1 MARTGK
7 TEVVLNLKV
16 SDGELSLIFDK
27 AKKGFARLSADQ
39 KESLKLQER
48 QDAAARKYS
57 VSKTSEG
64 KAIQRTNAETR
75 EENRLSALSQ
85 TNKIR
90 VTKAVEKLTFANSAQ
105 NQKVQENNILAREQN
120 RIINLEINQSVQLKK
135 SKERLTLAQSE
146 VGQETLK
153 NNKLAIEAERI
164 ATLNL
169 TRDVQLAKAQE
180 RLSFWTSKKGKELAK
195 TNLQAKEAANQASLL
210 AIKEMEAADAAH
222 VLSNATK
229 SAAKG
234 FDQMKTTAGLSGA
247 IVTEVGRTISDAPY
261 GLRGMGNN
269 LSQLASLYGMFAT
282 NVKKGGRTM
291 VDGFKELGRD
301 MMGPIGIITGVQ
313 VLIALLQSGAFEKL
327 LDFFSS
333 ATNKSSAFR
342 KEINKLTESVRV
354 NQLLAS
360 KYVKTLNENNVS
372 EEERITLIKELKRI
386 VPSLKDEDFKYG
398 NNLEKV
404 TAKIKSYAL
413 SQATRIEIDKLSEK
427 NQASL
432 AKKAEIVSIKSI
444 EDEEERNRRIKQLMH
459 DQVGFF
465 DNAYEETVSI
475 AELRRAA
482 LIAGFD
488 RDFYLPENIK
498 GKEFR
503 LGARMNKTADILM
516 VDLLALEKEVD
527 EKASPVLKR
536 IQELIFDI
544 ESGDTDTPT
553 PLDRKIKAFTKKSF
567 DLLSEIRGFEQ
578 DVLNTTYRTQQQ
590 IIKDEQKLQ
599 EDSITL
605 KRDEF
610 KAKEQLRLNN
620 FIAQQEANKDL
631 KGADV
636 EAIDAAI
643 ARAKEMTATMKTE
656 ADTEATNAIA
666 AIKKVTEARIFN
678 QQKLDDFEKL
688 KAGMSIAESGA
699 STDLAMMPEGMAKVK
714 AEAALDQLRYD
725 NKVAAAESDLE
736 LVTTTEERRKEILT
750 EMALWQDEK
759 RATDL
764 ENDIN
769 VINEKTRIQQ
779 EYIGFLS
786 GLTSVLGAISNKNK
800 EWQKVQLVLE
810 KGAAIASVVVNAN
823 RAILAREAA
832 HRAIPSLD
840 PKASAFGFPKPNA
853 AKALDKGLKTK
864 DIAKI
869 KVGAGLSIAS
879 ITAAGI
885 SQASSISNSG
895 GGGSSGGGGG
905 GQSVQPPDFNI
916 IGSTGTNQLAD
927 AIGSTTQQPIKAYVV
942 SGEVTS
948 AQELDRN
955 IEESASI

>member
-39 KESLKLQER
+39 KESLKLQEK

-75 EENRLSALSQ
+75 EENRLSTLSQ

-120 RIINLEINQSVQLKK
+120 RIINLEINQSIQLKK
-135 SKERLTLAQSE
+135 SKERLSLAQSQ

-164 ATLNL
+164 ATLSL
-169 TRDVQLAKAQE
+169 SRDVQLAKAQE
-180 RLSFWTSKKGKELAK
+180 NIAFWTSKKGKALAK
-195 TNLQAKEAANQASLL
+195 ANIQAKEAANQASLL

-234 FDQMKTTAGLSGA
+234 FDAMKTTAGLSGA

-291 VDGFKELGRD
+291 ADGFKQLGRD
-301 MMGPIGIITGVQ
+301 MLGPIGIITGIQILV
-313 VLIALLQSGAFEKL
+313 ALLQSGAFEKL
-327 LDFFSS
+327 VSFFVKGED
-333 ATNKSSAFR
+333 ALTKYNKELF
-342 KEINKLTESVRV
+342 KLTEAVRA
-354 NQLLAS
+354 NQAVSLS
-360 KYVKTLNENNVS
+360 YVKILRNVNTS
-372 EEERITLIKELKRI
+372 EEERSKVIKELIRLT
-386 VPSLKDEDFKYG
+386 PTLKEEDFKYKE
-398 NNLEKV
+398 NLGEV
-404 TAKIKSYAL
+404 VLQIQSYTLA
-413 SQATRIEIDKLSEK
+413 QANRLEADKLVEK
-427 NQASL
+427 NSALL
-432 AKKAEIVSIKSI
+432 AKKSRIESIKLIQSETERAEKI
-444 EDEEERNRRIKQLMH
+444 KELLVQEGIDITNLNEELVGTTQFGAAIYSKTITDKTIQQLKNDFKKLAEATEKEAAPILKQITDLT
-459 DQVGFF
+459 QGF
-465 DNAYEETVSI
+465 
-475 AELRRAA
+475 
-482 LIAGFD
+482 
-488 RDFYLPENIK
+488 
-498 GKEFR
+498 
-503 LGARMNKTADILM
+503 
-516 VDLLALEKEVD
+516 LLAND
-527 EKASPVLKR
+527 
-536 IQELIFDI
+536 D
-544 ESGDTDTPT
+544 DDD

-578 DVLNTTYRTQQQ
+578 DLLNTTYRTQQQ

-620 FIAQQEANKDL
+620 FIAQQEADKDL
-631 KGADV
+631 EGADV
-636 EAIDAAI
+636 NAIDAAI
-643 ARAKEMTATMKTE
+643 ARAKEMTAKAKTE

-666 AIKKVTEARIFN
+666 AIDKVTKARISN
-678 QQKLDDFEKL
+678 QQDLEDFEK
-688 KAGMSIAESGA
+688 KNAEAAITESGVG
-699 STDLAMMPEGMAKVK
+699 TILAMMPEGMGKVK
-714 AEAALDQLRYD
+714 AEAALDKLRYD
-725 NKVAAAESDLE
+725 NKVAAAERELE
-736 LVTTTEERRKEILT
+736 LLTTTDERRREIEN
-750 EMALWQDEK
+750 EMILWRDEK

-764 ENDIN
+764 ENEIN
-769 VINEKTRIQQ
+769 VINEKQRVQ
-779 EYIGFLS
+779 EQYLGFMSGLSSILS
-786 GLTSVLGAISNKNK
+786 GISNKNK
-800 EWQKVQLVLE
+800 EWQKASLILE
-810 KGAAIASVVVNAN
+810 KSIAISKV
-823 RAILAREAA
+823 ITE
-832 HRAIPSLD
+832 
-840 PKASAFGFPKPNA
+840 ASASIGEQTSSYA
-853 AKALDKGLKTK
+853 ASKVSATRLAFKAAAAAPDPFSAAVAFKKTK
-864 DIAKI
+864 SAYTTAATVDYAKNVAKTKI
-869 KVGAGLSIAS
+869 G
-879 ITAAGI
+879 AGI
-885 SQASSISNSG
+885 SIAAITAGAIGGLSSISNSG
-895 GGGSSGGGGG
+895 GGGASGGLGG

-916 IGSTGTNQLAD
+916 VGSTGVNQLAE